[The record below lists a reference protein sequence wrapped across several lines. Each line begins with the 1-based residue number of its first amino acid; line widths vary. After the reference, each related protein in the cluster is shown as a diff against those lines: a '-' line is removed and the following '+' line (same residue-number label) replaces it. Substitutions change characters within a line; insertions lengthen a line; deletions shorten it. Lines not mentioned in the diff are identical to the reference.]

1 MSVVTPSLRAA
12 IAVPGWAKNE
22 LWRKARAV
30 PSLDLRFADNK
41 SLTDATT
48 GSNLVTFTR
57 ASSGTFVG
65 SDGVLRTAATDVPRF
80 DHNPTTGESLGLLV
94 EEQRTN
100 LLLRSEEFDTTW
112 TPTRASV
119 TANTTLAP
127 NGTATADSLI
137 EDSTA
142 SASHFL
148 SQTVTFAAGSYT
160 FSCYLKADTRSEVRL
175 ICFDNTTTFAVYFN
189 MSTGTVGSTAG
200 GAAGSISLMAD
211 GWYRCSITFTA
222 AAGTGYARVGL
233 AVAGSQTYTGDGT
246 SGVYLWG
253 AQLEQSATVGEYI
266 PTTSTINSAPRF
278 DHNPIT
284 GESLGLLVEEQRTN
298 LLVRSEEFDNAS
310 WQKNAVT
317 VSANVAINPSGI
329 QTADKIEE
337 TAVTNY
343 FAVIQNP
350 TGAFSTT
357 YTWSCYAKASER
369 NFLAINFSVSGVNGT
384 WNLTTGVNNITGG
397 TATAV
402 FVGNGWWR
410 LSATFATPASGSNVL
425 YHIFGPSI
433 NNTISAYA
441 GTAGSGIYIWGAQLE
456 AGAFPTSYIPTTT
469 AAVTRSADVAS
480 ITGSAF
486 SGWYRQDEGTVFAEG
501 STFNTSAASCLVSI
515 DDTTVSNRIQLRRS
529 PDASKLRMV
538 SSGGAIDA
546 TLTTGT
552 ALGLN
557 KIAAGVAVSNQ
568 NLVSNGVLATGI
580 TSITPMP
587 TVTQARIGSG
597 TASSV
602 FNGTIRRLTYW
613 PQRLANSTLQQI
625 TQ

>member
-1 MSVVTPSLRAA
+1 MSRLLVAQRALT
-12 IAVPGWAKNE
+12 VPGWAKDA
-22 LWRKARAV
+22 LWRRAQAI

-41 SLTDATT
+41 SLVDATT
-48 GSNLVTFTR
+48 GQNLVTFTR
-57 ASSGTFVG
+57 ASSGTFVD
-65 SDGVLRTAATDVPRF
+65 SAGVIQTAATDAPRF

-100 LLLRSEEFDTTW
+100 LLLRSEEFGDASW
-112 TPTRASV
+112 TKGNASI
-119 TANTTLAP
+119 TANSIAAP
-127 NGTATADSLI
+127 NGTLTGAKIVEDTSSATHYARR
-137 EDSTA
+137 STSPTINTNPITFSVYVKAAERIYVGLAIQEATTFTRQSNVNFNLGSGTANTVGNIGGAGSA
-142 SASHFL
+142 SA
-148 SQTVTFAAGSYT
+148 T
-160 FSCYLKADTRSEVRL
+160 
-175 ICFDNTTTFAVYFN
+175 IIP
-189 MSTGTVGSTAG
+189 VGN
-200 GAAGSISLMAD
+200 
-211 GWYRCSITFTA
+211 GWYRCTLTTTLG
-222 AAGTGYARVGL
+222 GTDTNALSWIYVSTSSGFN
-233 AVAGSQTYTGDGT
+233 YTGDGT
-246 SGVYLWG
+246 SGIYL
-253 AQLEQSATVGEYI
+253 
-266 PTTSTINSAPRF
+266 
-278 DHNPIT
+278 
-284 GESLGLLVEEQRTN
+284 
-298 LLVRSEEFDNAS
+298 
-310 WQKNAVT
+310 
-317 VSANVAINPSGI
+317 
-329 QTADKIEE
+329 
-337 TAVTNY
+337 
-343 FAVIQNP
+343 
-350 TGAFSTT
+350 
-357 YTWSCYAKASER
+357 
-369 NFLAINFSVSGVNGT
+369 
-384 WNLTTGVNNITGG
+384 
-397 TATAV
+397 
-402 FVGNGWWR
+402 
-410 LSATFATPASGSNVL
+410 
-425 YHIFGPSI
+425 
-433 NNTISAYA
+433 
-441 GTAGSGIYIWGAQLE
+441 WGAQLE

-580 TSITPMP
+580 TSIAPMP

>member
-41 SLTDATT
+41 SLVDATT

-57 ASSGTFVG
+57 ASSGTYVG
-65 SDGVLRTAATDVPRF
+65 SDGVLRTAV
-80 DHNPTTGESLGLLV
+80 
-94 EEQRTN
+94 TN
-100 LLLRSEEFDTTW
+100 LLVRSEEFGDASW
-112 TPTRASV
+112 TKGNASI
-119 TANTTLAP
+119 TANSIAAP
-127 NGTATADSLI
+127 NGTLTGAKIVEDTSSATHYARR
-137 EDSTA
+137 STSSTINTNPITFSVYVKAAERIYVGLAIQEATTFTRQSNVNFDLGSGTANTVGNIGGAGSA
-142 SASHFL
+142 SA
-148 SQTVTFAAGSYT
+148 T
-160 FSCYLKADTRSEVRL
+160 
-175 ICFDNTTTFAVYFN
+175 IIP
-189 MSTGTVGSTAG
+189 VGN
-200 GAAGSISLMAD
+200 
-211 GWYRCSITFTA
+211 GWYRCTLTTTLG
-222 AAGTGYARVGL
+222 GTDTNALSWIYVSTSSGFN
-233 AVAGSQTYTGDGT
+233 YTGDGT
-246 SGVYLWG
+246 SGIYVWG

-486 SGWYRQDEGTVFAEG
+486 SGWYRQDEGTMFAEG